1 MLTPIQ
7 YVTLHFRDQRGASS
21 LPYRNR
27 AALSPFLCVSRSPI
41 RYDFRAGTKSIRYSV
56 DIALTLAE
64 GLLEMTL
71 VLTYHNEDWLQV
83 STP

>member
-7 YVTLHFRDQRGASS
+7 YVTLYFRDQRGASS